1 MYTNVIEESL
11 NSQLVQA
18 SCVSRISYLTRRM
31 GSRFHETCSPLLLRS
46 KFTTESARVI
56 SEFPLQIHRKCA
68 PDNFLC
74 VRGTTT
80 SRMGGGG
87 YDDRRVRGDKRLIR
101 IRARGAPP
109 SGKSRRSKE
118 RCIGNLTHFIRGGY
132 PVAYLFAAAAAAA
145 LDTIST
151 LPSS

>member
-1 MYTNVIEESL
+1 MYTNVIEEFL

-18 SCVSRISYLTRRM
+18 SCVSLILYLTRRM

-46 KFTTESARVI
+46 KFATESARVI
-56 SEFPLQIHRKCA
+56 SKFPLQIHRKCA

-87 YDDRRVRGDKRLIR
+87 YDERLGRGDKRFIQ
-101 IRARGAPP
+101 IRAPGAPP
-109 SGKSRRSKE
+109 SGK
-118 RCIGNLTHFIRGGY
+118 
-132 PVAYLFAAAAAAA
+132 
-145 LDTIST
+145 
-151 LPSS
+151 